1 MIRACEERKA
11 VRAERQQQVESSLW
25 SSLTAEQ
32 RRLWLSFS
40 NAVAQVQPAR

>member
-11 VRAERQQQVESSLW
+11 VRAERQRQVESSLW
-25 SSLTAEQ
+25 GSLTAEQ

-40 NAVAQVQPAR
+40 SAVAQVQPAR